1 MTDAPEADTFPHRTP
16 KGPRKSHDPDAPAH
30 YRLSSDTWE
39 MILKEY
45 REGATAPFLARKWRV
60 SEHALRRRITRHKAT
75 KREWGDAQ
83 AIGQAVAREA
93 ELDEA
98 RRNSPEAVAAR
109 LFDGIEGIE
118 VALSGD
124 LEALAKLAA
133 VTSGRAMTGRLWSEA
148 RALAGLAESYARLG
162 ERAAGGRGGGGSIA
176 TIDLGL
182 LLEIIVDP
190 DGAVT
195 KRFERKDEGAND
207 PDAALKAHYWDYQA
221 ARHRAVGNNTRELM
235 MRAVY
240 AEKRLGELGH
250 PARVNVT
257 DVEIE
262 AWVRDWLSAPP
273 SEANLDRRTKLG
285 EWPWR

>member
-1 MTDAPEADTFPHRTP
+1 M
-16 KGPRKSHDPDAPAH
+16 KSSLQSRARRAVPP
-30 YRLSSDTWE
+30 
-39 MILKEY
+39 
-45 REGATAPFLARKWRV
+45 ARK
-60 SEHALRRRITRHKAT
+60 AP
-75 KREWGDAQ
+75 Q
-83 AIGQAVAREA
+83 
-93 ELDEA
+93 EA
-98 RRNSPEAVAAR
+98 RRNRSEAAAAR

-118 VALSGD
+118 VALGGD
-124 LEALAKLAA
+124 LEALAMLAT
-133 VTSGRAMTGRLWSEA
+133 VTSGRAMTGRLWAEA
-148 RALAGLAESYARLG
+148 KALAGLAETYARLG
-162 ERAAGGRGGGGSIA
+162 ERTAGARGGGGSIP

-195 KRFERKDEGAND
+195 KRFERKGDGAND
-207 PDAALKAHYWDYQA
+207 PDADLKAHYWDYQA